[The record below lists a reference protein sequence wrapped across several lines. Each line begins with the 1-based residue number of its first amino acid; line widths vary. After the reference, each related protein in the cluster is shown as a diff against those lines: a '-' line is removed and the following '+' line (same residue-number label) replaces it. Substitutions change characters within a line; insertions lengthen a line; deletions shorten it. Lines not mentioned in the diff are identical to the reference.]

1 MSEAFSVGA
10 LDVSLLQASVQRLAA
25 AIENSSSEFV
35 LVGSPRFG
43 PGPCPNNTCQ
53 VLAEV
58 GLFLRSATDG
68 AHRGEEGRPLSPR
81 DALAAGEGF
90 EDLECPLAMIQCG
103 TAADGADV
111 LVTALLVRELDGKLV
126 LAVPSSAWHRKV
138 QKRTLPKGFMSWV
151 GGAEV
156 AACASLARRDCI
168 EGATI
173 RVWIGLVD
181 PQAEGSISIPDE
193 LPEDCI
199 GFGSAASG
207 EDLLPFVPAILA
219 DIMDER
225 IRRLEEAVMSLTR
238 GPPAKAAAVVPKAR
252 AKKAAAKGP
261 AAPTAE
267 PGLDPSVAAAAR
279 TAGVSDAA
287 LAEMEGLLRRGRGSR
302 LRAEPQAATLGTA
315 LGLDESEG
323 EEELGDEEPG
333 LGDQPGETARMSLP
347 ASGSGQAEAF
357 AVAMFRMLEGYHK
370 NSAKG
375 SSTLDR
381 ALDGAGGGSGEG
393 SGLPSARRN
402 SAARKAL
409 RDALAAN
416 PAELSNVIETLM
428 AEDLASASPGVA
440 VPGQTSARAWTEHR
454 SRISSHA
461 TVAWASWIIAGA
473 LDCLR
478 TDRPQQARA
487 RLNIG
492 LLMLDQMSI
501 DHGNWVLSSEL
512 ALEVPPPFHAYRQH
526 EHQQSGQV
534 YSRLLDPRWAEVAI
548 AHLKDQADFVEKRAR
563 LNKGRSGQPHKDNAV
578 DEQEEDPPPK
588 GGGRRPRKTEK
599 AA

>member
-1 MSEAFSVGA
+1 MITSLF
-10 LDVSLLQASVQRLAA
+10 VS
-25 AIENSSSEFV
+25 
-35 LVGSPRFG
+35 
-43 PGPCPNNTCQ
+43 
-53 VLAEV
+53 AE
-58 GLFLRSATDG
+58 SAK
-68 AHRGEEGRPLSPR
+68 S
-81 DALAAGEGF
+81 
-90 EDLECPLAMIQCG
+90 
-103 TAADGADV
+103 
-111 LVTALLVRELDGKLV
+111 
-126 LAVPSSAWHRKV
+126 
-138 QKRTLPKGFMSWV
+138 
-151 GGAEV
+151 GAEK
-156 AACASLARRDCI
+156 
-168 EGATI
+168 
-173 RVWIGLVD
+173 
-181 PQAEGSISIPDE
+181 
-193 LPEDCI
+193 
-199 GFGSAASG
+199 
-207 EDLLPFVPAILA
+207 